1 MVYELAD
8 TAKVTALFEGWPET
22 MIWSCLQK
30 VMGKIYV
37 TDLEKPQ
44 SAFAFVGCFAFY
56 AGVPDK
62 ELIRHKPDA
71 FVIMT
76 PQNEKWADCI
86 EDCFPDAKK
95 ISRYA
100 IKKDTKFDKDLL
112 LKLIDK
118 LPEGYELKDIDE
130 NIYDVCLSDPVTN
143 DFVSSFES
151 KEKYLEIGR
160 GVVVIKSGR
169 IVAGASSYTRYS
181 EGIEIEVDTV
191 EEERRKEL
199 ATVASAALILR
210 CLDEGLYPSWDAQ
223 NMNSVHLAKKLGY
236 EFDHEYTAYE
246 VSGDYIGGEMTLETK
261 RLILRRWEDS
271 DAENLYRYAK
281 DPDIGPIAGWP
292 AHQSIEESR
301 DVIRNVF
308 NGKEAYAVCLKTD
321 GEAIGAIELKLNGHT
336 DMTDRDDECELGYWI
351 GKSFWGQGIIPEA
364 AKEMIR
370 HGFEDLGMTR
380 IWVGYYEGNTKS
392 KRVQEKC
399 GFRYEWKSEGVD
411 VPLLHEKRTGHVSS
425 MTKEQ
430 WLQDRMYT

>member
-56 AGVPDK
+56 AGEADK
-62 ELIRHKPDA
+62 ELVRHKPDG

-86 EDCFPDAKK
+86 EDCFPEAKK

-112 LKLIDK
+112 LGLIDK

-130 NIYDVCLSDPVTN
+130 NIYDICLSDPVTK

-151 KEKYLEIGR
+151 KEKYLDIGR

-169 IVAGASSYTRYS
+169 IVAGGSSYTRYN

-191 EEERRKEL
+191 AE
-199 ATVASAALILR
+199 
-210 CLDEGLYPSWDAQ
+210 
-223 NMNSVHLAKKLGY
+223 KLGY

-246 VSGDYIGGEMTLETK
+246 VSDDYIGGDMTLETK

-271 DAENLYRYAK
+271 DAENLYKYAK

-308 NGKEAYAVCLKTD
+308 NGKEAYAVCLKSD

-351 GKSFWGQGIIPEA
+351 GKPFWGQGIIPEA
-364 AKEMIR
+364 AKEILR

-399 GFRYEWKSEGVD
+399 GFRYEWKSEAVD

-430 WLQDRMYT
+430 WLQDRIYT